1 MRASRAPPRADDD
14 RRANR
19 RPGASERARE
29 DLLGLE
35 ISRAYLRPL
44 QAQLSDLLKAHVVR
58 DDAMRF
64 IGDVRTFLVDEA
76 ASDAQP

>member
-1 MRASRAPPRADDD
+1 M
-14 RRANR
+14 
-19 RPGASERARE
+19 
-29 DLLGLE
+29 
-35 ISRAYLRPL
+35 YLRPL
-44 QAQLSDLLKAHVVR
+44 QAQLSELLKAHVVR